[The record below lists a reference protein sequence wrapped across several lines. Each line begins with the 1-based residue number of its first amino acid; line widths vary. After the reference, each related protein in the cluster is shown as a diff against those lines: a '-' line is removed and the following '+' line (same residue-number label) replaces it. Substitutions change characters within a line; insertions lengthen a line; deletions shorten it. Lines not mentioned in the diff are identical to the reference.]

1 MGAEW
6 ERTVKM
12 LLTGRCWMG
21 RQVGGE
27 MTKKVCGRLKVYVV
41 GKHSEVRKECDSQRL
56 GK

>member
-6 ERTVKM
+6 ERTVKV